1 MAGKTIVV
9 ANWKMNP
16 STYKEAKALF
26 AATKKA
32 VEKAPNVSVII
43 TPPSIY
49 LRDLASSYKGTKLS
63 FASQN
68 AHYETVGAH
77 TGETSFAQ
85 AKDAGAKYALV
96 GHSERRAAGE
106 TNEDTGKKVAAAISH
121 KLIPILCVGESQRTK
136 HGEHFGF
143 VKEQLR
149 AGLAETPVSKITR
162 VIIGYEPVW
171 AIGGETTMS
180 PRDMHEMAIFIRKT
194 IVEIYGDVGH
204 SMKILYGAS
213 VGEKNA
219 LPMLTE
225 APVRGFIV
233 GHVSVN
239 PERFTAL
246 IKLLASMKWVHE
258 MH

>member
-1 MAGKTIVV
+1 MQKILVV

-16 STYKEAKALF
+16 ATFREAKKLF
-26 AATKKA
+26 DATKKA

-43 TPPSIY
+43 TPPAIY
-49 LRDLASSYKGTKLS
+49 LRDLAVGYKGNKLS

-68 AHYETVGAH
+68 AHYETIGAH
-77 TGETSFAQ
+77 TGEISFAQ
-85 AKDAGAKYALV
+85 AKDAGASYALV

-121 KLIPILCVGESQRTK
+121 KLIPIFCVGESQRTK
-136 HGEHFGF
+136 NGEHFSF

-149 AGLAETPVSKITR
+149 AGLQDAPVAKISR
-162 VIIGYEPVW
+162 VIIAYEPVW

-219 LPMLTE
+219 LPMLSE
-225 APVRGFIV
+225 APVRGFVV

-239 PERFTAL
+239 LERFTAL
-246 IKLLASMKWVHE
+246 IKLLASI
-258 MH
+258 